1 MRPDN
6 FKGRTALKRQTK
18 SQMAF
23 GAKLVANLLEK
34 KVLKNVPPLK
44 DFPSEEV
51 SSESYHSD
59 RTDKIMAK
67 SKLDQEIKNFRETFA
82 PFSN

>member
-1 MRPDN
+1 
-6 FKGRTALKRQTK
+6 
-18 SQMAF
+18 MAF

-44 DFPSEEV
+44 DFPSQEV

-59 RTDKIMAK
+59 CTDKIMAK
-67 SKLDQEIKNFRETFA
+67 SKLDQEIKNFREKFA
-82 PFSN
+82 PFSY